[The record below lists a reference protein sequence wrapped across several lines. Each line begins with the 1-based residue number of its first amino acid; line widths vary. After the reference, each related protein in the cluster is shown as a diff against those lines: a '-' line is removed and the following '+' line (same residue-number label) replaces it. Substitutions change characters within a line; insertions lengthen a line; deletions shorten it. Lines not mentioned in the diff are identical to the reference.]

1 MDAPQLTLAPSGRMG
16 HLNTAI
22 ALHRY
27 LVELSLAQEMIA
39 DAS

>member
-27 LVELSLAQEMIA
+27 LGLRFG
-39 DAS
+39 